1 MRDTKLTRAQELEIC
16 QLWAGGMTQSALCKK
31 FVKAEG
37 DIQINGVSSRKGR
50 KMENSIGEKIRT
62 EREKRK
68 MSQGTLAERL
78 GISQQAVHAYEKGM
92 RKPKLEK
99 LIRISVALNV
109 PVELF
114 LPDEL
119 NENEM
124 VRKIK
129 EEYDR
134 GYQAGREA
142 MKKELMEHMQIWLS
156 KKEEK

>member
-1 MRDTKLTRAQELEIC
+1 
-16 QLWAGGMTQSALCKK
+16 
-31 FVKAEG
+31 
-37 DIQINGVSSRKGR
+37 
-50 KMENSIGEKIRT
+50 MENSIGEKIRA
-62 EREKRK
+62 ERENRK
-68 MSQGTLAERL
+68 MSQETLAKRL
-78 GISQQAVHAYEKGM
+78 GISQQALHAYEKGM

-99 LIRISVALNV
+99 LIRISAALNV
-109 PVELF
+109 PVERF

-142 MKKELMEHMQIWLS
+142 MKREILEHMQVWLN
-156 KKEEK
+156 KKDGNRENSERKQKND

>member
-1 MRDTKLTRAQELEIC
+1 MESSTGKKIQEERKRC
-16 QLWAGGMTQSALCKK
+16 KMTQEDLAKAIG
-31 FVKAEG
+31 VK
-37 DIQINGVSSRKGR
+37 
-50 KMENSIGEKIRT
+50 
-62 EREKRK
+62 
-68 MSQGTLAERL
+68 
-78 GISQQAVHAYEKGM
+78 QQTICAYENGKI
-92 RKPKLEK
+92 KPKLEQ
-99 LIRISVALNV
+99 LIIISTTLSV

-142 MKKELMEHMQIWLS
+142 MKHEIMEHMKKWL
-156 KKEEK
+156 EKG

>member
-1 MRDTKLTRAQELEIC
+1 
-16 QLWAGGMTQSALCKK
+16 
-31 FVKAEG
+31 
-37 DIQINGVSSRKGR
+37 
-50 KMENSIGEKIRT
+50 MENGIGEKIRA

-68 MSQGTLAERL
+68 MSQKSLAEL
-78 GISQQAVHAYEKGM
+78 LEISPQAVFEYEKGT

-99 LIRISVALNV
+99 LIRISAALNV

-119 NENEM
+119 NKNEM

-142 MKKELMEHMQIWLS
+142 MKREIMEHMQVWLN
-156 KKEEK
+156 KKEGSSEDGSRVAEEKRDGHLPEQQKGERSV

>member
-1 MRDTKLTRAQELEIC
+1 
-16 QLWAGGMTQSALCKK
+16 
-31 FVKAEG
+31 
-37 DIQINGVSSRKGR
+37 
-50 KMENSIGEKIRT
+50 MENSIGEKIRA
-62 EREKRK
+62 ERENRK
-68 MSQGTLAERL
+68 MSQETLAERL
-78 GISQQAVHAYEKGM
+78 GISQQAIHAYEKGKM
-92 RKPKLEK
+92 KPKIEK
-99 LIRISVALNV
+99 LIRISAALNV

-142 MKKELMEHMQIWLS
+142 MKKELMEHTQIWLS

>member
-1 MRDTKLTRAQELEIC
+1 
-16 QLWAGGMTQSALCKK
+16 
-31 FVKAEG
+31 
-37 DIQINGVSSRKGR
+37 
-50 KMENSIGEKIRT
+50 MENSIDEKIRT

>member
-1 MRDTKLTRAQELEIC
+1 
-16 QLWAGGMTQSALCKK
+16 
-31 FVKAEG
+31 
-37 DIQINGVSSRKGR
+37 
-50 KMENSIGEKIRT
+50 MENSIGEKIRA

-68 MSQGTLAERL
+68 MSQKSLAELL
-78 GISQQAVHAYEKGM
+78 GTSKQMVFEYEKGM

-99 LIRISVALNV
+99 LIRISAALNV

-119 NENEM
+119 SKNEM

-142 MKKELMEHMQIWLS
+142 MKKEIMEHMQVWLE
-156 KKEEK
+156 KKDGSCKNSDGRTEKNG

>member
-16 QLWAGGMTQSALCKK
+16 QLWAGGMTQSAICKK
-31 FVKAEG
+31 YRIG
-37 DIQINGVSSRKGR
+37 TIRLWQI
-50 KMENSIGEKIRT
+50 I
-62 EREKRK
+62 
-68 MSQGTLAERL
+68 
-78 GISQQAVHAYEKGM
+78 HAYEKGKM
-92 RKPKLEK
+92 KPKIEK
-99 LIRISVALNV
+99 LIRISAALNV

>member
-1 MRDTKLTRAQELEIC
+1 
-16 QLWAGGMTQSALCKK
+16 
-31 FVKAEG
+31 
-37 DIQINGVSSRKGR
+37 
-50 KMENSIGEKIRT
+50 MENSIGEKIRA
-62 EREKRK
+62 ERENRK
-68 MSQGTLAERL
+68 MSQETLAERL
-78 GISQQAVHAYEKGM
+78 GISQQAIHAYEKGKM
-92 RKPKLEK
+92 KPKIEK
-99 LIRISVALNV
+99 LIRISAALNV

-156 KKEEK
+156 KKEEKQITERSKRFAGQRERALYSVENGISTRKNGTTGNV